1 MENLIENQKSIIE
14 GLGMSLAARRMEEED
29 EEKEEKEQISMANEM
44 YLAFVIYALEG
55 ALELYPP
62 RT

>member
-1 MENLIENQKSIIE
+1 LEKLIEKQKSIMQV
-14 GLGMSLAARRMEEED
+14 LGESLTARRMEEED
-29 EEKEEKEQISMANEM
+29 EEKEDFSMASEL